1 MDGNLKIRIDRKIE
15 IVFANHM
22 IIIVQFIFSFL
33 AKILLLLDGTI
44 QLLISNVKL
53 NVLIIASHGW

>member
-1 MDGNLKIRIDRKIE
+1 MDGNFKIRIDRKIE